1 MTNKERLLKEVCE
14 KAYDV
19 GFGAKKHLATYD
31 IAEKGPG
38 WISFIS
44 IAVGIFSLV
53 FEVLSQKSISA
64 SLLVLGIAVFY
75 IEPYRHDKKK
85 YVEAGSRMT
94 ALFYELKSLARNIE
108 GEGERDL
115 SHRES
120 ELKEIEN
127 EFYKISISKQIFMS
141 DWYAHWK
148 FFWQMQIGW
157 IEDHRPF
164 LFFRDKIPLSLY
176 LVIALVVILCVA
188 MKIGC
193 W

>member
-1 MTNKERLLKEVCE
+1 MTSKERLLKEVCE

-53 FEVLSQKSISA
+53 FEILSQKSISA

-75 IEPYRHDKKK
+75 IEPYRHDREK

-94 ALFYELKSLARNIE
+94 ALFYKLKSLARNIE
-108 GEGERDL
+108 DEGEGDL
-115 SHRES
+115 SHRER
-120 ELKEIEN
+120 ELKEIEE
-127 EFYKISISKQIFMS
+127 EFYSISISKQIFMS

-157 IEDHRPF
+157 IEVHRPF
-164 LFFRDKIPLSLY
+164 SFLRDKIPLSLY
-176 LVIALVVILCVA
+176 FALSIGVITLILTGA
-188 MKIGC
+188 GG
-193 W
+193 